1 MFEQRKALYAQLEKA
16 RNSKVLC
23 YVTGDRPNQEAQI
36 SADVFDLFV
45 NHLDV
50 IGDVQKISLVL
61 YTRGGDTL
69 TAWSLV
75 NLLRQF
81 CKELE
86 IIIPSKCHSSGTIM
100 CLGANNLVMTK
111 QATLGPIDPSV
122 NTPLNPSAIIN
133 GQQLQLP
140 VSVEEINGYLEVVKH
155 DLNIK
160 DDASLAQILLALS
173 EKVHPLVLGKVYR
186 AKAQIQMLARKLLS
200 HQLTDSESIEKIVS
214 FLCSDSGSHD
224 YTINRIE
231 AVNDLG
237 LTVEKPDEHLY
248 GLIKEIY
255 EDFKTEM
262 HLGEPF
268 DPNAILGTVNQASYV
283 SVRSILEAP
292 DTFSYQFR
300 TEGMLQRLQVPGAP
314 GQFGINHNLISE
326 GWARHG

>member
-1 MFEQRKALYAQLEKA
+1 MFEQRKALYTQLEKA

-50 IGDVQKISLVL
+50 IGDVQKISLIL

-122 NTPLNPSAIIN
+122 NTPLNPTAIIN
-133 GQQLQLP
+133 GQQIQLP

-155 DLNIK
+155 DLSIK
-160 DDASLAQILLALS
+160 DDASLASILLALS
-173 EKVHPLVLGKVYR
+173 EKVHPLVLGKIYR
-186 AKAQIQMLARKLLS
+186 AKSQIQMLARKLLA
-200 HQLTDSESIEKIVS
+200 HQLTDSENIEKIVS

-231 AVNDLG
+231 AVHDLG
-237 LTVEKPDEHLY
+237 LTVEKPDEQLY
-248 GLIKEIY
+248 ALIKEIY

-262 HLGEPF
+262 RLGEPF
-268 DPNAILGTVNQASYV
+268 DPNAILGAVNQATYV

-300 TEGMLQRLQVPGAP
+300 TEGVLQRFQAAP
-314 GQFGINHNLISE
+314 GQFGVNHNLTSE
-326 GWARHG
+326 GWAQHG

>member
-1 MFEQRKALYAQLEKA
+1 MFEQRKALYAKLEQA

-61 YTRGGDTL
+61 YTRGGDTM

-86 IIIPSKCHSSGTIM
+86 VIIPSKCHSSGTIM

-155 DLNIK
+155 DLSIK

-200 HQLTDSESIEKIVS
+200 HQVTDSENIEKIVS

-237 LTVEKPDEHLY
+237 LTVEKPDEELY

-262 HLGEPF
+262 QLGEPF

-283 SVRSILEAP
+283 SVRSILEAT

-300 TEGMLQRLQVPGAP
+300 TEGMLQRLQIPGAP
-314 GQFGINHNLISE
+314 GQFGINQNLISE

>member
-1 MFEQRKALYAQLEKA
+1 MFEQRKALYTQLEQA

-45 NHLDV
+45 NHLDM

-69 TAWSLV
+69 SAWSLV

-122 NTPLNPSAIIN
+122 NTPLNPSANIN
-133 GQQLQLP
+133 GQQIQLP

-155 DLNIK
+155 DLSIK

-200 HQLTDSESIEKIVS
+200 HQLTDSEGIEKIVS

-237 LTVEKPDEHLY
+237 LTVEKPDGRLY

-268 DPNAILGTVNQASYV
+268 DLNAILGTRNEAQYV

-300 TEGMLQRLQVPGAP
+300 TEGVLQRLQIPGAP
-314 GQFGINHNLISE
+314 DQYGIHHNLISE

>member
-1 MFEQRKALYAQLEKA
+1 MFEQRKGLYTRLEQA
-16 RNSKVLC
+16 RNSKVIC

-50 IGDVQKISLVL
+50 IGDVHKISLVL

-122 NTPLNPSAIIN
+122 NTPLNPTVTIN
-133 GQQLQLP
+133 GQQHQLP
-140 VSVEEINGYLEVVKH
+140 ISVEEINGYLEVVKH
-155 DLNIK
+155 DLSIK
-160 DDASLAQILLALS
+160 DDASLAKVLLALS
-173 EKVHPLVLGKVYR
+173 EKVHPIVLGKVYR
-186 AKAQIQMLARKLLS
+186 AKAQIQMLAKKLLS
-200 HQLTDSESIEKIVS
+200 HQLNDGDSIEKIVS

-237 LTVEKPDEHLY
+237 LTVEKPDDALY
-248 GLIKEIY
+248 ALIKEIY
-255 EDFKTEM
+255 QDFKNEM

-268 DPNAILGTVNQASYV
+268 DPNAILGAMNQAPYV

-300 TEGMLQRLQVPGAP
+300 TEGIFQRLQVPGAP
-314 GQFGINHNLISE
+314 GQFGINHNLTSE
-326 GWARHG
+326 GWTRHG